1 MEGQTFRFVKGYIMK
16 TVSLEELLEAGCHFG
31 HQVSRQNSKAKDYI
45 FESRDKIHIID
56 LEKTKEGLE
65 DAGKFIKETAKK
77 NGTLLVL
84 GTKRQAETVLREERT
99 RMESANVDGMYFVTK
114 RWIGG
119 TLTNFQEV
127 AKNYKKLKDLTAR
140 LKDPKD
146 RAKYTKKELSG
157 WDKDRAKLEAF
168 YGGTADMPATPT
180 AIFIIDTHLEH
191 VAAGEAR
198 RAGIP
203 TVGITDT
210 NADPT
215 IITYPI
221 PANDDAVGSLKL
233 IISYIFDAWAE
244 GRKQMGEDALKAAED
259 AAKEAEKA
267 QEAATAKAAKAPAKE
282 AASNAVKEEKA
293 KNATSNVTKKDVKP
307 AEKKEESPKKPTAAK
322 ADASGESKPAAKA
335 GPVKKPAAKAEKK

>member
-1 MEGQTFRFVKGYIMK
+1 MR

-65 DAGKFIKETAKK
+65 DAGKFIKDVARR

-84 GTKRQAETVLREERT
+84 GTKRQAETVLQEERK
-99 RMESANVDGMYFVTK
+99 RMVADEVSGMYFVTK

-119 TLTNFQEV
+119 TLTNFSEV
-127 AKNYKKLKDLTAR
+127 AKNYKKLKDLTAK
-140 LKDPKD
+140 LKDP
-146 RAKYTKKELSG
+146 RERSKYTKKELSD
-157 WDKDRAKLEAF
+157 WDKNRAKLEAF
-168 YGGTADMPATPT
+168 YGGIADMPTVPD

-191 VAAGEAR
+191 VAAGESK

-215 IITYPI
+215 IITYPV

-244 GRKQMGEDALKAAED
+244 GRTMGAAE
-259 AAKEAEKA
+259 AKSKKEA
-267 QEAATAKAAKAPAKE
+267 
-282 AASNAVKEEKA
+282 AASNAVQDEKSKDTTSA
-293 KNATSNVTKKDVKP
+293 SNAAGANVAKKDVKSS
-307 AEKKEESPKKPTAAK
+307 EKKAEVSKKPVAAAK
-322 ADASGESKPAAKA
+322 TDASGEAKVIA
-335 GPVKKPAAKAEKK
+335 KQGPVKKPTAKKAEKK